1 MKRGRIGRRV
11 KNQDCHGL
19 LMGSKEADILQ
30 DYSQCWIE
38 NILSLNSIRWWLNIS
53 LEIVFSFVSEHRL
66 KMNVQ

>member
-38 NILSLNSIRWWLNIS
+38 NVLSLNSIRWSNIC
-53 LEIVFSFVSEHRL
+53 LEIVFSFVSKHRL
-66 KMNVQ
+66 MINVQ

>member
-1 MKRGRIGRRV
+1 MKRGRIWRRA

-38 NILSLNSIRWWLNIS
+38 NTKFKFNQVVVEHLS
-53 LEIVFSFVSEHRL
+53 
-66 KMNVQ
+66 

>member
-38 NILSLNSIRWWLNIS
+38 NILSLNSIRWSNIC
-53 LEIVFSFVSEHRL
+53 LEIVFSFVSKHRL
-66 KMNVQ
+66 KIYVQ